1 MNVTKKR
8 SAYGKC
14 YFNVLDSTPFGT
26 LENKMLN
33 AAGLIAA
40 LTEGPVN
47 RIIITCKFERTD

>member
-1 MNVTKKR
+1 
-8 SAYGKC
+8 
-14 YFNVLDSTPFGT
+14 VLDSTPFRT